1 MTIVSGLAFIVTAAA
16 SILNIHEGLRIA
28 ATTVDAGS
36 SWNLLGA
43 RLAGG
48 TYSFAGSDMA
58 YVTRVTSRS
67 VNRAVAPSITDFSPT
82 ASGEGSVTIGSDRYW
97 VETAG
102 KSYSLTNPD
111 PQTLRFEIQPGDQA
125 SYDRTNGS
133 ACDRSQIDGAAGGH
147 IPVGTPV
154 NVSYQFLLEP
164 NGPNG
169 SFTNSARW
177 FVTAE
182 IQSTAQGTSPPVA
195 IELNGDRLQVVARYV
210 LPGGNPS
217 NGSSDLHMLTL
228 WTDPKP
234 IQTGKYND
242 IQIRANVSNNSSGY
256 LQVSVD
262 GTQVVD
268 YRGPVGFGAPAYWMY
283 GLYRSLTPETVAAS
297 FRNMTLTTG
306 AAQP

>member
-16 SILNIHEGLRIA
+16 SIVNIHEGLRIA

-111 PQTLRFEIQPGDQA
+111 PQT
-125 SYDRTNGS
+125 
-133 ACDRSQIDGAAGGH
+133 
-147 IPVGTPV
+147 
-154 NVSYQFLLEP
+154 
-164 NGPNG
+164 
-169 SFTNSARW
+169 
-177 FVTAE
+177 
-182 IQSTAQGTSPPVA
+182 
-195 IELNGDRLQVVARYV
+195 
-210 LPGGNPS
+210 
-217 NGSSDLHMLTL
+217 
-228 WTDPKP
+228 
-234 IQTGKYND
+234 
-242 IQIRANVSNNSSGY
+242 
-256 LQVSVD
+256 
-262 GTQVVD
+262 
-268 YRGPVGFGAPAYWMY
+268 
-283 GLYRSLTPETVAAS
+283 
-297 FRNMTLTTG
+297 
-306 AAQP
+306 